1 MKPLPSTKTYPD
13 EGGNQ
18 AYRSLHLRLKRSVA
32 RPIGR
37 PPKPLPDQGE
47 EEETNVPNQR
57 GYLPAPLPGDRA
69 CRPSVPNLYM
79 AAKTKMKLFERA
91 SLRLL
96 TKQTTGTPPSFP
108 AKVKTLGYYPTKT
121 FKEDM
126 LQFN

>member
-1 MKPLPSTKTYPD
+1 MRADRYIYGQNARRP
-13 EGGNQ
+13 
-18 AYRSLHLRLKRSVA
+18 
-32 RPIGR
+32 RPIDR
-37 PPKPLPDQGE
+37 PPKPLPDEGE

-79 AAKTKMKLFERA
+79 AAKTKLKLFERA
-91 SLRLL
+91 SLRLF

>member
-1 MKPLPSTKTYPD
+1 MRADRYIYGQNARHP
-13 EGGNQ
+13 
-18 AYRSLHLRLKRSVA
+18 
-32 RPIGR
+32 RPIDR

-57 GYLPAPLPGDRA
+57 GCLPAPLPGNRA

-79 AAKTKMKLFERA
+79 AAKIKLKLFERA
-91 SLRLL
+91 SLRLF

-108 AKVKTLGYYPTKT
+108 AEIKTLGYYPTKT

>member
-1 MKPLPSTKTYPD
+1 MRADRYIYGQNARHP
-13 EGGNQ
+13 
-18 AYRSLHLRLKRSVA
+18 
-32 RPIGR
+32 RPIDR

-57 GYLPAPLPGDRA
+57 GYLLTPLPGDRA

-79 AAKTKMKLFERA
+79 AAKTKLKLFERA
-91 SLRLL
+91 SLRLF

-108 AKVKTLGYYPTKT
+108 AKAKTLGYYPTKT